1 MALFFEFQHNCRL
14 LFVLGEFS
22 KLNSIHCLLRHRLTL
37 FAAHLCLDVRE
48 QAGFKQIYP
57 KNLNCLIESL
67 HVMTCVIWNLQTV
80 SMRYLLAGLMFVD
93 ASTC

>member
-1 MALFFEFQHNCRL
+1 MALFFEYQHNCRL
-14 LFVLGEFS
+14 LFALGEFS

-37 FAAHLCLDVRE
+37 FAAHLCLDVHE

-57 KNLNCLIESL
+57 KNMNGLTESL

-80 SMRYLLAGLMFVD
+80 SMR
-93 ASTC
+93 